1 MESFPELKV
10 GTRIVIKTI
19 GTITAVHNAHGL
31 SYEVQLDTHLD
42 GGHRDYYAEA
52 RQVSIDGVHEI
63 VGLGRPKK
71 PSVGC
76 FCDECE
82 ALRNGPA

>member
-1 MESFPELKV
+1 MESFPELKI

-31 SYEVQLDTHLD
+31 SYEVQLDTHIA
-42 GGHRDYYAEA
+42 GGPRDFYAEG
-52 RQVSIDGVHEI
+52 RQVPIDGEHEI
-63 VGLGRPKK
+63 VGLAEPLV

-76 FCDECE
+76 FCVECE
-82 ALRNGPA
+82 ALRNGTA

>member
-19 GTITAVHNAHGL
+19 GVITAVHDAHGL
-31 SYEVQLDTHLD
+31 SYEVQLDTHIN
-42 GGHRDYYAEA
+42 GGRRDFYAEG
-52 RQVSIDGVHEI
+52 RQVAIDGEHEI
-63 VGLGRPKK
+63 IGLAKPQQ

-82 ALRNGPA
+82 ALRAAAK